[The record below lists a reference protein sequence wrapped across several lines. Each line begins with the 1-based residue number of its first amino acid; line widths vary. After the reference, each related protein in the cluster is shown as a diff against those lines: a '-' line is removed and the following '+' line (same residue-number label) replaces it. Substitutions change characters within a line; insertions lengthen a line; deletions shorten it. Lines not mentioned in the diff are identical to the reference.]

1 MKMVPP
7 WTGCF
12 VNRFLRNNAC
22 TFQLVLHIVTITIC
36 TMFWKWSSRLQNG
49 PLKQRNSHQKFFP
62 PKEKNSLYLPSTPPF
77 THTHTHTHTHIHT
90 HAHTHT
96 HTHTHTHNNFLSK
109 KIPFCARL
117 KEPIICLEKFLYL
130 PKRTNLSAL
139 ALVPAF

>member
-12 VNRFLRNNAC
+12 VNRFLRNNAS
-22 TFQLVLHIVTITIC
+22 TFQLVSYIVTITIC
-36 TMFWKWSSRLQNG
+36 TMFWKWSSRLQIG

-62 PKEKNSLYLPSTPPF
+62 PKEKNSLYLPSTPLF
-77 THTHTHTHTHIHT
+77 THTHTHTHTH
-90 HAHTHT
+90 AR
-96 HTHTHTHNNFLSK
+96 THTHTHNNFLSK